1 VASEAG
7 KGEYKERSILPSGL
21 KKIGKEQKMEKEGIS
36 WSNGSWKTDGQKEIG
51 QRILE
56 GIPASPGIVI
66 GKAYVFQDILLR
78 VERRGVEQ
86 EHVEEEIARLKQAI
100 RQVIDELLEDNFQVS
115 QRVGKREAEIFLAY
129 VAILKDPYFIAQI
142 LKDIRENDV
151 NAEAAVLRQV
161 DEFGKAFKEIDDS
174 YFRERSADVR
184 DIGRRVIQKLTLS
197 QQDAYDLSD
206 PVIIVTSELT
216 TSETVRLDTGKV
228 VAFATESGGKESH
241 AAILARSL
249 GIPAVV
255 GLEGLLSKVNK
266 GDPLI
271 IDGDMGIVIINPH
284 AEVIQNYQALK
295 SKREL
300 YRSDLRKLIPLPSKT
315 LDGHEVRLWANIGS
329 LVDLEYAL
337 YFGAFGI
344 GLYRTELSFLVRRRI
359 LSEDEQFSLYQKVV
373 TQAAGKEVTIR
384 TLDFGGDKFFE
395 DDKSQRQKNPFL
407 GYRSTRV
414 FLREK
419 GLFKQQIRAILRV
432 SAYGPVK
439 ILFPMISSMGE
450 VMEIRDLFE
459 STKRELQIGGI
470 PFDSQIPFGVMI
482 EIPSVAI
489 LADQMAKEVD
499 FFSIGTNDLIQ
510 YTLAVDRDNDSV
522 SRLYEPFDPAVL
534 RLIRNV
540 VEVANRTHK
549 QITLCGEM
557 AGTAAYIPLL
567 LGIGLTDLSMNPSC
581 LLEAKKIVRSI
592 RYEHWQSVAKTA
604 FDLTSAE
611 EINNLISVENE
622 RIGLGLREGQIAP

>member
-1 VASEAG
+1 
-7 KGEYKERSILPSGL
+7 
-21 KKIGKEQKMEKEGIS
+21 
-36 WSNGSWKTDGQKEIG
+36 
-51 QRILE
+51 
-56 GIPASPGIVI
+56 
-66 GKAYVFQDILLR
+66 
-78 VERRGVEQ
+78 VEDEV
-86 EHVEEEIARLKQAI
+86 ARLKKAI
-100 RQVIDELLEDNFQVS
+100 RQVIDELIEDNFRVS
-115 QRVGKREAEIFLAY
+115 QRIGKREAEIFLAY

-151 NAEAAVLRQV
+151 NAEAAVLRQI
-161 DEFGKAFKEIDDS
+161 DEFGRVFKNMDDV
-174 YFRERSADVR
+174 YFRERGADIR
-184 DIGRRVIQKLTLS
+184 DIGRRVIQKLMLS
-197 QQDAYDLSD
+197 KQNASDLSN
-206 PVIIVTSELT
+206 PVIIISSELT
-216 TSETVRLDTGKV
+216 TSETVGLDREKV
-228 VAFATESGGKESH
+228 LAFATESGGKESH

-255 GLEGLLSKVNK
+255 GIEGLLSKIHK
-266 GDPLI
+266 GDNLI
-271 IDGDMGIVIINPH
+271 IDGDMGIVAVNPH
-284 AEVIQNYQALK
+284 VEVIQNYQDLM

-337 YFGAFGI
+337 HFGAYGI
-344 GLYRTELSFLVRRRI
+344 GLFRTELPFLVRRRF

-373 TQAAGKEVTIR
+373 TQAAGREITIR

-419 GLFKQQIRAILRV
+419 NLFKKQLRAILRA

-439 ILFPMISSMGE
+439 ILFPMISNIGE
-450 VMEIRDLFE
+450 VTEIRDLFE
-459 STKRELQIGGI
+459 STKKELQIEGI
-470 PFDSQIPFGVMI
+470 PFNTGIPFGVMI

-489 LADQMAKEVD
+489 LADKIAKEVD
-499 FFSIGTNDLIQ
+499 FFSIGTNDLTQ
-510 YTLAVDRDNDSV
+510 YTLAVDRDNDLV
-522 SRLYEPFDPAVL
+522 NHLYEPLDPAVL

-540 VEVANRTHK
+540 VEVANRTNK

-557 AGTAAYIPLL
+557 AGTPAYIPLL
-567 LGIGLTDLSMNPSC
+567 LGIGLTDLSMTPSC
-581 LLEAKKIVRSI
+581 LLEAKKIVRSME
-592 RYEHWQSVAKTA
+592 YKHWQSVAQIA

-611 EINNLISVENE
+611 EINHLISLENE
-622 RIGLGLREGQIAP
+622 RIGLRFQDGPITS